1 GEEIPLGARIIRV
14 ARDFIGLQTHLLRE
28 SPLSPQDAYTTMKDR
43 AGHLYDEEVILAL
56 QPMASGF
63 SLEAHD
69 DGSGTM
75 LTIAELR
82 EGMELTRD
90 LVSANGILLMVSGTI
105 LNESA

>member
-1 GEEIPLGARIIRV
+1 
-14 ARDFIGLQTHLLRE
+14 
-28 SPLSPQDAYTTMKDR
+28 MKDR

-105 LNESA
+105 LNESAIARLKRMSWEDRRHLKVSVKLPAEQTQPQEE